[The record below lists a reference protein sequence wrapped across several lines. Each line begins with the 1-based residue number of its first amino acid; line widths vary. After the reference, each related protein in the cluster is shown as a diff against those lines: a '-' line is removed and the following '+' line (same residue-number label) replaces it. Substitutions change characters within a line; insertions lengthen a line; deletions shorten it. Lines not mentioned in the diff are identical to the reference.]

1 VLPALLAR
9 FPRVGGPGESPP
21 VIPEE
26 ARAAFPDL
34 AHDLDA
40 LARDVAPVFRDY
52 DLRALREQQRYR
64 RQQVLIL
71 LGSVLGTAF
80 GALQAAIPEQR
91 WPGVLLILTGVVL
104 ATSSR
109 WSGER
114 ASLGIYLSARLK
126 AERLRALHFQYLSGT
141 GRYAGENRDLE
152 LRRAVLAVRG
162 GKELE

>member
-1 VLPALLAR
+1 
-9 FPRVGGPGESPP
+9 

-26 ARAAFPDL
+26 AGVAFPDL
-34 AHDLDA
+34 VPDLDA
-40 LARDVAPVFRDY
+40 LVRDVAPVFRDY
-52 DLRALREQQRYR
+52 DLQALREQQRYR

-80 GALQAAIPEQR
+80 GALQAALPSEQ
-91 WPGVLLILTGVVL
+91 WPGVLLILVGVVL

-114 ASLGIYLSARLK
+114 ASLATYLAARLK
-126 AERLRALHFQYLSGT
+126 AERLRALHFQYLSRT
-141 GRYAGENRDLE
+141 GRYAGADRDLE
-152 LRRAVLAVRG
+152 LRRAVLAVQA